1 MPHFLHD
8 GHYTAPFG
16 IDAVT
21 VTRAGPTQAMG
32 YTWSVTFVNKT
43 VGKEVPMLSFSSS
56 LTAQKGLDFQT
67 DVVQVGN
74 EIQGTF
80 SLTFFGSTTSELAYN
95 ADPITVE
102 TALNNLN
109 SIFPSRVVVS
119 RSQELIDDATQVG
132 GYTWS
137 ITFLSNVWHDPTTH
151 DPQLFYQ
158 GNWQGVPA
166 AWSGMWENF
175 SPDKAGPFSKEW
187 GKNVG
192 VMPPIACS
200 YEGLYTTRHDG
211 SEKCLVFTVQDGS
224 EPLGG
229 SFKLSLNTTGHSVIG
244 YKGVAT
250 TGPIAHNAFAST
262 ADSGGDGTSLQ
273 EILEALPN
281 VGDVSV
287 TRSPVNIGGNNGGFT
302 WTVTFLRDDSL
313 YCQQLDDE
321 LHLCNAPGNVP
332 RLEVAETSNLWGS
345 VHIENAT
352 TSNGVVTVMDASEP
366 LVNPKGVSEVQV
378 ISVYDVSLTNSD
390 RFANNAT
397 YRIMFNGSV
406 SSCLLWSASG
416 EQLET
421 VLRQLSPTFASK
433 VEVVRSTAPSQAIW
447 GTWATLTP
455 NGYSYTIYFSGYNG
469 DVPDPF
475 THQGLHFLTNSSVGN
490 CRPFSGFQRINAST
504 LVDGVRSTVSCTVA
518 GCVDGVVLR
527 ANLTDFFVQGDGNAD
542 QSSRLAWNAPSS
554 AVKNSVQKKSN
565 LTRVVEV
572 SRTVIGK
579 YGEVE
584 WDVTFTQNP
593 NSFPPGSSDV
603 NPLVV
608 KQLPI
613 QVLSPLIIETRKG
626 STGLSGSFTVNYES
640 DPGGAREVMFNE
652 SAKNLNYILN
662 EMVYISDVSVI
673 REEYPSNSSG
683 GWGAIFVN
691 GVEGGYIW
699 KIRFLSVFGVYNGET
714 FPPGS
719 GNVPAIVPYIFQ
731 LTGTH
736 AYAGVSIHEK
746 GSVPISG
753 SYRLQF
759 MNATTE
765 PLPYSSDETATK
777 AFFEDLPNVGSVST
791 TTELFTSNKLPDVY
805 VTIARDSTE
814 GILSGSGDLT
824 QFLSPGAVIRIGG
837 TLPNAAGS
845 LVGTN
850 GELPLDLPGGVGHQ
864 VTVTRGSPLILTD
877 NELSQVIVPGRQVR
891 IGGHVGTI
899 RRTGSEIQKVTI
911 PGLYQFSFSL
921 QHSGQL
927 IKSVCLPSA
936 ASSAAVE
943 NVFLNQSIIQYGDV
957 VVSRSGEGTNGN
969 PFVYSVYFEGPSVRG
984 NVNQLN
990 VSRCGGAPT
999 GLAPSV
1005 STLIQGGHVEVQQLS
1020 LSTESGFIVGNS
1032 FSLTY
1037 MTSTTSCLS
1046 WGISAPDLQA
1056 SLNSL
1061 ASVSIVNM
1069 TFKANTT
1076 GLSYVG
1082 SAVIPLN
1089 VGMFVEAF
1097 FKVRRCH

>member
-1 MPHFLHD
+1 
-8 GHYTAPFG
+8 
-16 IDAVT
+16 
-21 VTRAGPTQAMG
+21 
-32 YTWSVTFVNKT
+32 
-43 VGKEVPMLSFSSS
+43 
-56 LTAQKGLDFQT
+56 
-67 DVVQVGN
+67 
-74 EIQGTF
+74 
-80 SLTFFGSTTSELAYN
+80 
-95 ADPITVE
+95 
-102 TALNNLN
+102 
-109 SIFPSRVVVS
+109 
-119 RSQELIDDATQVG
+119 
-132 GYTWS
+132 
-137 ITFLSNVWHDPTTH
+137 
-151 DPQLFYQ
+151 
-158 GNWQGVPA
+158 
-166 AWSGMWENF
+166 
-175 SPDKAGPFSKEW
+175 
-187 GKNVG
+187 
-192 VMPPIACS
+192 
-200 YEGLYTTRHDG
+200 
-211 SEKCLVFTVQDGS
+211 
-224 EPLGG
+224 
-229 SFKLSLNTTGHSVIG
+229 
-244 YKGVAT
+244 
-250 TGPIAHNAFAST
+250 
-262 ADSGGDGTSLQ
+262 
-273 EILEALPN
+273 
-281 VGDVSV
+281 
-287 TRSPVNIGGNNGGFT
+287 
-302 WTVTFLRDDSL
+302 
-313 YCQQLDDE
+313 
-321 LHLCNAPGNVP
+321 
-332 RLEVAETSNLWGS
+332 
-345 VHIENAT
+345 
-352 TSNGVVTVMDASEP
+352 
-366 LVNPKGVSEVQV
+366 
-378 ISVYDVSLTNSD
+378 
-390 RFANNAT
+390 
-397 YRIMFNGSV
+397 
-406 SSCLLWSASG
+406 
-416 EQLET
+416 
-421 VLRQLSPTFASK
+421 
-433 VEVVRSTAPSQAIW
+433 
-447 GTWATLTP
+447 
-455 NGYSYTIYFSGYNG
+455 
-469 DVPDPF
+469 
-475 THQGLHFLTNSSVGN
+475 
-490 CRPFSGFQRINAST
+490 
-504 LVDGVRSTVSCTVA
+504 
-518 GCVDGVVLR
+518 
-527 ANLTDFFVQGDGNAD
+527 
-542 QSSRLAWNAPSS
+542 
-554 AVKNSVQKKSN
+554 
-565 LTRVVEV
+565 
-572 SRTVIGK
+572 
-579 YGEVE
+579 
-584 WDVTFTQNP
+584 
-593 NSFPPGSSDV
+593 
-603 NPLVV
+603 
-608 KQLPI
+608 
-613 QVLSPLIIETRKG
+613 
-626 STGLSGSFTVNYES
+626 
-640 DPGGAREVMFNE
+640 
-652 SAKNLNYILN
+652 
-662 EMVYISDVSVI
+662 
-673 REEYPSNSSG
+673 
-683 GWGAIFVN
+683 
-691 GVEGGYIW
+691 
-699 KIRFLSVFGVYNGET
+699 VYNGET

-1089 VGMFVEAF
+1089 LECLLKLF
-1097 FKVRRCH
+1097 